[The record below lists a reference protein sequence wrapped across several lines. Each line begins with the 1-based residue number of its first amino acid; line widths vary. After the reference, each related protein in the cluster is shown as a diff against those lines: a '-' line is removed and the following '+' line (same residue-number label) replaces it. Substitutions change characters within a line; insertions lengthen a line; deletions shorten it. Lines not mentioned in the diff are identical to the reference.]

1 MALGMCRSS
10 NNNSS
15 SSSSSSLFG
24 LHTPCHRKHH
34 MSPTHAAL
42 CLFPL
47 ASPTPCRCNACRFV
61 EAGALFLFA
70 CLTVWLSWLCSCA
83 FGNEIVMNGLHL
95 IHSFACSFG
104 LFLPLSA
111 FAFVPPLPP
120 FFFSRHGVVAMTGA
134 EDATARAAP
143 AARPAKP
150 APADARILRA
160 ATGQNYPVQLQPGV

>member
-70 CLTVWLSWLCSCA
+70 CLAVLVVLVCLWKRNCDERPSLDPLIRLFVWA
-83 FGNEIVMNGLHL
+83 
-95 IHSFACSFG
+95 
-104 LFLPLSA
+104 FLPLSA